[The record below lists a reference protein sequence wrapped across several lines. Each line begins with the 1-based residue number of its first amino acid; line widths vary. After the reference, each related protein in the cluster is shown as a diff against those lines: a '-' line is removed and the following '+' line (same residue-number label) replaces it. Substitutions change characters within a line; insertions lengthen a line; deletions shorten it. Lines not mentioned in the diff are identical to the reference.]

1 LPNIGKISRITIRDE
16 FPDEARNFTPWLK
29 DNLHYIGEKLNIDFQ
44 DDVETEVSVGRYSC
58 DILAH
63 DSDGRRIVIENQF
76 GHADHD
82 HLGKIL
88 TYAAGLEA
96 DILIWIAEDFLPEHI
111 ATLNWLNS
119 IASEEDSPSFFAL
132 KVNLIKIDDS
142 RSALEVDP
150 IVHPDEWTR
159 QVKTARV
166 SRERSGKAKKYNEF
180 WKHYITYFDS
190 VKPGFK
196 NRTATYDSWINF
208 PSAKPGLQFTFYFQ
222 QGKFPTV
229 SLYINH
235 GTREEN
241 KKTFEKLQTHQP
253 ELDSKFPGLE
263 WYDNPGNK
271 SKSIN
276 YYRDK
281 EYDFSE
287 ENRNDVME
295 WFSKNMKIF
304 ESTFNPIIKNL

>member
-1 LPNIGKISRITIRDE
+1 LANIGKIDRISIKDE
-16 FPDEARNFTPWLK
+16 FPNEERDFTPWLK
-29 DNLHYIGEKLNIDFQ
+29 ENLHYIGEKLNLDFQ

-142 RSALEVDP
+142 RSALEVNP
-150 IVHPDEWTR
+150 IVHPDQWTR
-159 QVKTARV
+159 QEKAARI
-166 SRERSGKAKKYNEF
+166 SRERTGKAKIYHEF
-180 WKHYITYFDS
+180 WTNFIMHFDS

-196 NRTATYDSWINF
+196 NRTAPYDSWMNF
-208 PSAKPGLQFTFYFQ
+208 PSVKPGLEFTFYFWK
-222 QGKFPTV
+222 GKFPT
-229 SLYINH
+229 INLGISG
-235 GTREEN
+235 GTKDEN
-241 KKTFEKLQTHQP
+241 KEIFDKIRTHQS
-253 ELDSKFPGLE
+253 ELDSKFSELE

-271 SKSIN
+271 SKTIE
-276 YYRDK
+276 YYREE

-304 ESTFNPIIKNL
+304 ESTFNPIIQNL

>member
-1 LPNIGKISRITIRDE
+1 MPDIGKISRITIKDE

-29 DNLHYIGEKLNIDFQ
+29 ENLHYIGEKLNIDFQ
-44 DDVETEVSVGRYSC
+44 DDADTEVSVGRYSC

-96 DILIWIAEDFLPEHI
+96 DILIWIAEDFLPEHMT
-111 ATLNWLNS
+111 ALNWLNN

-132 KVNLIKIDDS
+132 KINLIKIDDS
-142 RSALEVDP
+142 RSALEVNP
-150 IVHPDEWTR
+150 VVHPDQWAR
-159 QVKTARV
+159 QEKAARI

-180 WKHYITYFDS
+180 WKHFISYFDS
-190 VKPGFK
+190 IKSGFK
-196 NRTATYDSWINF
+196 NRTAPYDSWINF
-208 PSAKPGLQFTFYFQ
+208 PSVKPGFQFTFYFYH
-222 QGKFPTV
+222 GKFPTI
-229 SLYINH
+229 SLQIVG
-235 GTREEN
+235 GTKDEN
-241 KKTFEKLQTHQP
+241 AIMLEKLKTHQTKI
-253 ELDSKFPGLE
+253 ELKFAGLE
-263 WYDNPGNK
+263 WYDIPGNK
-271 SKSIN
+271 HKSIN

-287 ENRNDVME
+287 ENRNDVIKWLSE
-295 WFSKNMKIF
+295 NMREF
-304 ESTFNPIIKNL
+304 ENILNPIIKNL